1 MGAVQVYCVEDE
13 EPIRELIAYVL
24 EGQGYEVKA
33 FPAAAPFWLAME
45 AQLPDLIL
53 LDIML
58 PDEDGKSILKKIRNQ
73 ARMADVPVILLTART
88 SEFDVVQGLDA
99 GADDYIKKPFSVV
112 ELMARVK
119 ALLRRSGSTTQGEKL
134 VSHDVQLN
142 KKKRKV
148 KVRGDKVELTTKEFD
163 VLAYLMENEDIVLT
177 REQIMNVVWG
187 FSFEGTTRTVD
198 MHIATLR
205 QKLGESAQYIETSRG
220 IGYRWRG
227 MDEL

>member
-1 MGAVQVYCVEDE
+1 MGAVKVYCVEDE
-13 EPIRELIAYVL
+13 ESIRELIAYVL
-24 EGQGYEVKA
+24 EGQGYEVKT
-33 FPAAAPFWLAME
+33 FPSAAPFWLMME
-45 AQLPDLIL
+45 ECLPDLVL

-58 PDEDGKSILKKIRNQ
+58 PDEDGKSILKKLRSQ
-73 ARMADVPVILLTART
+73 SRTEGLPVILLTART

-119 ALLRRSGSTTQGEKL
+119 SLLRRSGATSQVEKL
-134 VSHDVQLN
+134 LSHGVQLN
-142 KKKRKV
+142 KRKRKV
-148 KVRGDKVELTTKEFD
+148 KVEGEKIELTTKEFD
-163 VLAYLMENEDIVLT
+163 VLAYLMENEDIVLS

-205 QKLGESAQYIETSRG
+205 QKLGDAGQYIETSRG

-227 MDEL
+227 MDEP

>member
-24 EGQGYEVKA
+24 EGQGYEVKT

-45 AQLPDLIL
+45 AHLPDLIL

-73 ARMADVPVILLTART
+73 ARMADLPVILLTART

-119 ALLRRSGSTTQGEKL
+119 ALLRRSGSTAQGEKL

-205 QKLGESAQYIETSRG
+205 QKLGDSAQYIETSRG